1 MKFLGKIQT
10 SDSTTITNL
19 NADTL
24 DGKSSEYFAP
34 KASPVFSNEVVISAT
49 TAYAGQLRLKTASDA
64 TGYGVIFR
72 NDGSNFYLL
81 PTTLNDANGLWNTL
95 RPFYFNLSTGDVTFG
110 NNAIFNNGL
119 TTGGAIYK
127 SGGTAPAYYM
137 SQDGAG
143 RQHWYWNTAG
153 GTSPTFAVAGEDAND
168 LMHTVVNDGSG
179 GYFQFKTAS
188 GLNKAAGAAISWTE
202 VLLAHSSRFSYMGNT
217 VWHSGNFIP
226 ANYAPL
232 ASPTFTGTV
241 TIPNLS
247 PNFLIKAENSSS
259 GEGGQFLLEKASS
272 ASLLNSN
279 LAIDLNGTN
288 LRFFDNGAGALGS
301 YRGAYLSIIGCGEN
315 VSSQILHSG
324 NFNSYA
330 PTLTGTN
337 ASGTWGISVTGSS
350 ASCTGTSASATHLT
364 GTAGICGYSSAG
376 CAVSY
381 ISAGGPQVTAS
392 QNGAAMLTFHRPG
405 LYAVN
410 FGLDIDNKL
419 KVGGF
424 SLNNTSYMI
433 FHEGNLTPLTLT
445 SQSPSA
451 LGTSSSVGTLL
462 TAARADHVHKLPS
475 YLDLGLG
482 TSSSKDYPASGDA
495 ASTQVVL
502 GNDTRLSNSRPAS
515 SASQSVIMAGLGVGS
530 LYSAGFLYS
539 NGGSLGTFTFKSL
552 YPSDVSLGNVDNTS
566 DVNKPISTA
575 TKNALNLK
583 ADLANPTFTGTLTA
597 PATTLSGKLT
607 LTGAYTSTLDSSG
620 SSGLIVQVKD
630 SSTSAMKDAFEL
642 RPNISTGYIFGSKAL
657 TVENFNSYAPTLTG
671 TNASGTWNINI
682 SGKSAFDSR
691 DSIGS
696 FTTLSQDTPGIEVR
710 GQTIFSG
717 GGTVQSSQPAF
728 MTFHRPGIYA
738 VKFGL
743 DTDNQLKIGGW
754 SMTGGPFPILHSGNF
769 NSYAPTLT
777 GTSASGTWGI
787 SVTGNATTVGGLSVN
802 TTLTNNIANQ
812 IVRTDGN
819 GYIQAGWIST
829 TSGSADDNTPISRVY
844 ASYDSYVRYYSA
856 QGFIDA
862 MGLVYG
868 GNARGRAV
876 DKTNGSANTSDSSN
890 SSGFYFGNN
899 TTGMPSTDWWLW
911 STCAG
916 NYWSNTD
923 GYAYQLASS
932 FWSDDFRVRRMK
944 TGVWLPWVSLWHS
957 GNFIP
962 ANYAPLANPTFTGT
976 LTAPATTLSGKLT
989 LTGAYTSTLDSSGS
1003 SGLIVQVKDSSS
1015 AMKDAFELRPN
1026 SSTGYIF
1033 GSKALTVDNIAASDI
1048 PTLPVTKLSG
1058 ITTLSG
1064 SNTGD
1069 QTITL
1074 TGDVTGS
1081 GKGSFAA
1088 TLATISDTGTG
1099 NFKKIAVNTKGLVTG
1114 TTNVTKSDITGLL
1127 GYTYTPYSDANPSG
1141 FTSNAGT
1148 VTNVT
1153 VIAPLTVTT
1162 ATTTPAIGIAAATN
1176 AAAGTMSAADKA
1188 KLDGIADNAT
1198 KVLVTPYNLGNY
1210 AVMRDTS
1217 GNFSAGV
1224 ITASLTGNADTAT
1237 TATTISAVLPIAK
1250 GGTGSSSS
1258 TDALAALGGQRYQ
1271 NVFFAAPSGAAGSP
1285 SFRSIVMADLPDTVV
1300 RAAAN
1305 AAPVVVDSVA
1315 KGYITFWVN
1324 NIAYKVL
1331 IA

>member
-168 LMHTVVNDGSG
+168 LMHHVTNDVSG
-179 GYFQFKTAS
+179 GGGYLQFKTAS
-188 GLNKAAGAAISWTE
+188 GYGKAAGAAISWTE
-202 VLLAHSSRFSYMGNT
+202 VLFAHSSRFSYMGNT

-226 ANYAPL
+226 TNYAPL
-232 ASPTFTGTV
+232 ANPTFTGTL
-241 TIPNLS
+241 TAPATTLS
-247 PNFLIKAENSSS
+247 GKLTLAGAYTATLDSSGYSGLIVQVKDSSTGAMKDAFELRPNSSTGYIFGS
-259 GEGGQFLLEKASS
+259 KALTVDNIA
-272 ASLLNSN
+272 ASD
-279 LAIDLNGTN
+279 I
-288 LRFFDNGAGALGS
+288 
-301 YRGAYLSIIGCGEN
+301 
-315 VSSQILHSG
+315 
-324 NFNSYA
+324 
-330 PTLTGTN
+330 PTLPVTKLIGITTLSGSNTGDQTN
-337 ASGTWGISVTGSS
+337 ITGSS
-350 ASCTGTSASATHLT
+350 GSCTGTSAYATHLT

-381 ISAGGPQVTAS
+381 IHAGGPQVTAS

-405 LYAVN
+405 LHAVN

-419 KVGGF
+419 KVGGY

-445 SQSPSA
+445 SLPPSA
-451 LGTSSSVGTLL
+451 LGASSSVGTLL

-495 ASTQVVL
+495 AATQVVL

-515 SASQSVIMAGLGVGS
+515 DVYDWAKATSLQNSTLMAAFGNQFGNTVLAGV
-530 LYSAGFLYS
+530 
-539 NGGSLGTFTFKSL
+539 NGGIG
-552 YPSDVSLGNVDNTS
+552 
-566 DVNKPISTA
+566 KPIFRS
-575 TKNALNLK
+575 LV
-583 ADLANPTFTGTLTA
+583 AD
-597 PATTLSGKLT
+597 
-607 LTGAYTSTLDSSG
+607 
-620 SSGLIVQVKD
+620 
-630 SSTSAMKDAFEL
+630 
-642 RPNISTGYIFGSKAL
+642 
-657 TVENFNSYAPTLTG
+657 
-671 TNASGTWNINI
+671 
-682 SGKSAFDSR
+682 
-691 DSIGS
+691 
-696 FTTLSQDTPGIEVR
+696 
-710 GQTIFSG
+710 
-717 GGTVQSSQPAF
+717 
-728 MTFHRPGIYA
+728 
-738 VKFGL
+738 
-743 DTDNQLKIGGW
+743 
-754 SMTGGPFPILHSGNF
+754 
-769 NSYAPTLT
+769 
-777 GTSASGTWGI
+777 
-787 SVTGNATTVGGLSVN
+787 
-802 TTLTNNIANQ
+802 
-812 IVRTDGN
+812 
-819 GYIQAGWIST
+819 
-829 TSGSADDNTPISRVY
+829 
-844 ASYDSYVRYYSA
+844 
-856 QGFIDA
+856 
-862 MGLVYG
+862 
-868 GNARGRAV
+868 
-876 DKTNGSANTSDSSN
+876 
-890 SSGFYFGNN
+890 
-899 TTGMPSTDWWLW
+899 
-911 STCAG
+911 
-916 NYWSNTD
+916 
-923 GYAYQLASS
+923 
-932 FWSDDFRVRRMK
+932 
-944 TGVWLPWVSLWHS
+944 
-957 GNFIP
+957 
-962 ANYAPLANPTFTGT
+962 
-976 LTAPATTLSGKLT
+976 
-989 LTGAYTSTLDSSGS
+989 
-1003 SGLIVQVKDSSS
+1003 
-1015 AMKDAFELRPN
+1015 
-1026 SSTGYIF
+1026 
-1033 GSKALTVDNIAASDI
+1033 DI
-1048 PTLPVTKLSG
+1048 PTLPVTKLTG

-1088 TLATISDTGTG
+1088 TLATISDSGTG

-1114 TTNVTKSDITGLL
+1114 TANVTKSDITGLL

-1148 VTNVT
+1148 VTSVT
-1153 VIAPLTVTT
+1153 VTAPLTVTT
-1162 ATTTPAIGIAAATN
+1162 ATTTPVIGIAAATN

-1198 KVLVTPYNLGNY
+1198 KVFVTSYNWGDY

-1224 ITASLTGNADTAT
+1224 ITASLTGNAATAT
-1237 TATTISAVLPIAK
+1237 TATTISTVLPIAK

-1258 TDALAALGGQRYQ
+1258 TDALAALGGQRNQ
-1271 NVFFAAPSGAAGSP
+1271 NVFFAAPNGSAGSP
-1285 SFRSIVMADLPDTVV
+1285 SFRSIVVADLPDTVV
-1300 RAAAN
+1300 RAPSGGARIGT
-1305 AAPVVVDSVA
+1305 A
-1315 KGYITFWVN
+1315 KAIGGYITLWVN
-1324 NIAYKVL
+1324 NTAYQFL
-1331 IA
+1331 LA

>member
-630 SSTSAMKDAFEL
+630 SS
-642 RPNISTGYIFGSKAL
+642 
-657 TVENFNSYAPTLTG
+657 
-671 TNASGTWNINI
+671 
-682 SGKSAFDSR
+682 
-691 DSIGS
+691 
-696 FTTLSQDTPGIEVR
+696 
-710 GQTIFSG
+710 
-717 GGTVQSSQPAF
+717 
-728 MTFHRPGIYA
+728 
-738 VKFGL
+738 
-743 DTDNQLKIGGW
+743 
-754 SMTGGPFPILHSGNF
+754 
-769 NSYAPTLT
+769 
-777 GTSASGTWGI
+777 
-787 SVTGNATTVGGLSVN
+787 
-802 TTLTNNIANQ
+802 
-812 IVRTDGN
+812 
-819 GYIQAGWIST
+819 
-829 TSGSADDNTPISRVY
+829 
-844 ASYDSYVRYYSA
+844 
-856 QGFIDA
+856 
-862 MGLVYG
+862 
-868 GNARGRAV
+868 
-876 DKTNGSANTSDSSN
+876 
-890 SSGFYFGNN
+890 
-899 TTGMPSTDWWLW
+899 
-911 STCAG
+911 
-916 NYWSNTD
+916 
-923 GYAYQLASS
+923 
-932 FWSDDFRVRRMK
+932 
-944 TGVWLPWVSLWHS
+944 
-957 GNFIP
+957 
-962 ANYAPLANPTFTGT
+962 
-976 LTAPATTLSGKLT
+976 
-989 LTGAYTSTLDSSGS
+989 
-1003 SGLIVQVKDSSS
+1003 S